1 MVSVGAERYARGTCG
16 RSSRATNAVVRRF
29 TFLRGKT
36 PMRTHLMSFVAVAA
50 IGAAGICAAGEDTE
64 RLIAAMLA
72 DTPIIDDLR
81 DLTDTIG
88 GRVTG
93 TKENEEAV
101 AWALARFA
109 AAEVP
114 ARAEAFEMPMQW
126 QERAVSARITGDV
139 EIATSVIAK
148 PFSRGTG
155 GKLVAPLLDG
165 GSGTA
170 GDFERL
176 GDAAQ
181 AAWVI
186 IETPVLDDTVGLAG
200 LFAEYGASTMSD
212 RRAREAGVG
221 GLVYMSSR
229 PKNLLYRLPALAEEN
244 PFPILLLER
253 EHALRALRL
262 VRNGASLNLEA
273 ELAVEAGYS
282 YTASNVIAEIRGRE
296 RPEEIVLMGAHLDS
310 HDLGTGALD
319 NGSNVA
325 MLIDVARQIA
335 RLGLQPRRTIRF
347 ALWNGEEQGL
357 VGSWKYTEQHEAEL
371 DQHIVAA
378 SFDIGTGRIT
388 GFFTGGRAELMQEVD
403 LHLLPVAGLGPFTQV
418 NAALVGTDNFDFMIE
433 GVPNLIAAQQDANY
447 ASNYHAESDTFDKVD
462 QRQLKLNS
470 AIAAAI
476 TWGFANASAHLPR
489 LSHAEIAT
497 LIEQND
503 IEQSMRD
510 FGVWDGWANGKR
522 GRHP

>member
-1 MVSVGAERYARGTCG
+1 
-16 RSSRATNAVVRRF
+16 
-29 TFLRGKT
+29 
-36 PMRTHLMSFVAVAA
+36 MRTHLLVFVAVAVLA
-50 IGAAGICAAGEDTE
+50 PVGICEADEDTE

-81 DLTDTIG
+81 DLTDSIG

-93 TKENEEAV
+93 TKENEAAV
-101 AWALARFA
+101 EWALASFA
-109 AAEVP
+109 AAEVT

-126 QERAVSARITGDV
+126 QEKAISAHISGDV
-139 EIATSVIAK
+139 EIPVSVIAK

-155 GKLVAPLLDG
+155 GKLAARLLDG
-165 GSGTA
+165 GAGTVE
-170 GDFERL
+170 DFERL
-176 GDAAQ
+176 GDAAR

-200 LFAEYGASTMSD
+200 LFAEYGASTASD
-212 RRAREAGVG
+212 QRAGESGVAGI
-221 GLVYMSSR
+221 VYMSSR
-229 PKNLLYRLPALAEEN
+229 PKNLLYRLPALAAQN
-244 PFPILLLER
+244 PFPILLMER

-262 VRNGASLNLEA
+262 IRDGASLNLEA
-273 ELAVEAGYS
+273 ELEVESGYN
-282 YTASNVIAEIRGRE
+282 YTARNVIGEIRGSE
-296 RPEEIVLMGAHLDS
+296 RPGEIVLMGAHLDS

-325 MLIDVARQIA
+325 MLIDIARQIT

-357 VGSWKYTEQHEAEL
+357 VGSWKYTEQHEGEL
-371 DQHIVAA
+371 DNHVVAA

-388 GFFTGGRAELMQEVD
+388 GFFTGGRAELVHEVD
-403 LHLLPVAGLGPFTQV
+403 AHLLPVAGLGPFVQV

-470 AIAAAI
+470 AIAAAV
-476 TWGFANASAHLPR
+476 TWGFANSSSRLQR
-489 LSHAEIAT
+489 LSHEEVAT
-497 LIEQND
+497 LIEESG

-510 FGVWDGWANGKR
+510 FGVWEGWATGKR
-522 GRHP
+522 GRHR